1 MSGKSTGMLPT
12 PYVTS
17 LRVYEPIE
25 AFDITFRSQWAL
37 DVGPEITV
45 IDEQRNALQRVIT
58 DRAPKIATDGA
69 HILNYKGHKY
79 IAPWSTTARCWSAFE
94 RFKFSLPVSVSKYF
108 ISKTVEEDFKNSL
121 LSFEDKISHILTST
135 WSIPPRWFALFSPEE
150 RLRGINAGS
159 YFTVIRTTISNAKS
173 RCNFTHQAVLGAF
186 GPGAVE
192 AEISELLAWLE
203 IFNDNSIVELDYGGL
218 ANYLNKCLIENG
230 EIGLEAD
237 SSVEDVN
244 SSIAGLASGDGTL
257 AGKGYEKLVMRWRR
271 VASLESAT

>member
-12 PYVTS
+12 PYVAS

-25 AFDITFRSQWAL
+25 AFDITFQSRWAL
-37 DVGPEITV
+37 DIDPDMTV

-58 DRAPKIATDGA
+58 DRAPKITTDGA
-69 HILNYKGHKY
+69 HILNYKGNKY
-79 IAPWSTTARCWSAFE
+79 IAPWSTTVRCWSAFE

-108 ISKTVEEDFKNSL
+108 ISKTVEEDFKNIF

-150 RLRGINAGS
+150 RLRGINEGS

-203 IFNDNSIVELDYGGL
+203 IFNKNSIVELDYGGL
-218 ANYLNKCLIENG
+218 ANYLNKCLFENG

-271 VASLESAT
+271 VASFESAT